1 MKKKTSEIHADKKG
15 GKNNQNNSS
24 QASNS
29 NVPKVV
35 EHSYSYTRD
44 TLCSTCEKEV
54 KDDDSCIQCELCQ
67 SWFCLECIGMSEAF
81 YNELASSDQSDNVI
95 LSSCTCCI

>member
-1 MKKKTSEIHADKKG
+1 MVIKKG

-35 EHSYSYTRD
+35 EHSYSYSRE
-44 TLCSTCEKEV
+44 TLCSTSEKEG

-95 LSSCTCCI
+95 WDSCTCCV